1 MIEILI
7 ISLIVLFVMFYTGK
21 VNSKK
26 FVEDNRDIFDI
37 LKESDYEF
45 LLYAK
50 YGDRVYDPEKV
61 YMGRIKRA
69 GIVFVVLFL
78 VFMTRLNFI
87 NIVICLILSFLVFK
101 YDYIQLKSY
110 YRQHL
115 TLIDSLLPYYLKGL
129 EVLVQ
134 HYTVPVALA
143 RSIEDAPEVFKPV
156 LKEMVAKIEAGD
168 SSIQPYVDFANRY
181 PVRDSMRMMRLLYRL
196 GLGEQEKKHQ
206 QLLSFSKSVSN
217 LQEKS
222 RETKYKQRLDKMEKM
237 TMVMLMCTGGFGLIL
252 MLVAM
257 VMMLVN
263 ASGAAI

>member
-1 MIEILI
+1 MAILLVGI
-7 ISLIVLFVMFYTGK
+7 IVVFVMFYTGK
-21 VNSKK
+21 INSNK
-26 FVEDNRDIFDI
+26 FVEDNKEIFDI

-69 GIVFVVLFL
+69 GIVFVVLFM
-78 VFMTRLNFI
+78 VFISKLNFL
-87 NIVICLILSFLVFK
+87 NIVICLIISFITFK
-101 YDYIQLKSY
+101 YDYLSLKNY
-110 YRQHL
+110 YKQHL
-115 TLIDSLLPYYLKGL
+115 SEIDSLLPYYLKGL

-143 RSIEDAPEVFKPV
+143 RSIEDAPEVFKPG
-156 LKEMVAKIEAGD
+156 LKEMVAKIEGGD

-206 QLLSFSKSVSN
+206 QLLSFSKSVSS

-222 RETKYKQRLDKMEKM
+222 RQTKYKQRLDKMESM
-237 TMVMLMCTGGFGLIL
+237 TMMMLVCTGGGG
-252 MLVAM
+252 MLLLLVSM
-257 VMMLVN
+257 FMMLAN
-263 ASGAAI
+263 AM

>member
-1 MIEILI
+1 MTILLVGI
-7 ISLIVLFVMFYTGK
+7 IVVFVMFYTGK
-21 VNSKK
+21 INSNK
-26 FVEDNRDIFDI
+26 FVEDNKEIFDI

-69 GIVFVVLFL
+69 GIVFVVLFM
-78 VFMTRLNFI
+78 VFISKLNFL
-87 NIVICLILSFLVFK
+87 NIVICLIISFITFK
-101 YDYIQLKSY
+101 YDYLSLKNY
-110 YRQHL
+110 YKQHL
-115 TLIDSLLPYYLKGL
+115 SEIDSLLPYYLKGL

-143 RSIEDAPEVFKPV
+143 RSIEDAPEVFKPG
-156 LKEMVAKIEAGD
+156 LKEMVAKIEGGD

-206 QLLSFSKSVSN
+206 QLLSFSKSVSS

-222 RETKYKQRLDKMEKM
+222 RQTKYKQRLDKMESM
-237 TMVMLMCTGGFGLIL
+237 TMMMLVCTGGGG
-252 MLVAM
+252 MLLLLVSM
-257 VMMLVN
+257 FMMLAN
-263 ASGAAI
+263 AM